1 MVDFVKVKGLERDLS
16 TANTVNNAQVV
27 RVFASSATV
36 LTFANTTGT
45 YGTYSMAA
53 GSDEVFIKE
62 PTDTVASSA
71 TVKCVPIAYK

>member
-1 MVDFVKVKGLERDLS
+1 MVDFIKVKGQERDLS
-16 TANTVNNAQVV
+16 TANTVSNSPIV

-36 LTFANTTGT
+36 LTFANTSGT
-45 YGTYSMAA
+45 YGTFSMAA

-71 TVKCVPIAYK
+71 TVKCVPVAYK